1 MAIRVKLSESVN
13 NNICKKELRNCPE
26 IEWGLDPHP
35 YPSSPSSSCIPL
47 VMSILESVI
56 WLCYE
61 HVSLDWQ
68 CIIITVFTS
77 CNCSLALVPGPG
89 ILYGS
94 SLWLVLVLAP
104 MVFLGILQF
113 SSLCKNHQCHSHYC
127 FHCNHHHHHRNSKKN
142 FFDVSCAIL
151 HTSRSWVTTNHE
163 VHIHNKLL
171 IPKLQKEVRC
181 TGTEIAIAPQG
192 ARTPHWPAKPT
203 TRPKAPHPKPPLW
216 ACVSL
221 KPDGLVEGK
230 NKVK

>member
-1 MAIRVKLSESVN
+1 MRTWPPPI
-13 NNICKKELRNCPE
+13 PF
-26 IEWGLDPHP
+26 P
-35 YPSSPSSSCIPL
+35 PSSSCIPL
-47 VMSILESVI
+47 VVSILESVI

-68 CIIITVFTS
+68 CTVIIVFTS

-94 SLWLVLVLAP
+94 SLWLVLVLAL

-127 FHCNHHHHHRNSKKN
+127 FHCHHHRNSKKN
-142 FFDVSCAIL
+142 FFDVSCEIL

-171 IPKLQKEVRC
+171 IPKLQKEARC

>member
-47 VMSILESVI
+47 VVSILESVI

-68 CIIITVFTS
+68 CIVIIVFTS
-77 CNCSLALVPGPG
+77 CNCSLALIPGPG
-89 ILYGS
+89 ILYGL

-127 FHCNHHHHHRNSKKN
+127 FHCHHRHHHNSKKISLMSAVQ
-142 FFDVSCAIL
+142 FFTQVGHGWQPIMRCISI
-151 HTSRSWVTTNHE
+151 TN
-163 VHIHNKLL
+163 
-171 IPKLQKEVRC
+171 C
-181 TGTEIAIAPQG
+181 
-192 ARTPHWPAKPT
+192 
-203 TRPKAPHPKPPLW
+203 
-216 ACVSL
+216 
-221 KPDGLVEGK
+221 
-230 NKVK
+230 